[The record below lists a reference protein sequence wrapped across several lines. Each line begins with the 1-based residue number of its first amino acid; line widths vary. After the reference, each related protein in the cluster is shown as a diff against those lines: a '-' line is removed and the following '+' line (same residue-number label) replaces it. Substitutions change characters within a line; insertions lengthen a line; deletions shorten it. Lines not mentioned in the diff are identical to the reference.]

1 MNFQKILSI
10 IFKRKLIEEKNMHSQ
25 NESSNKR
32 QTSNTKENEHRLDKE
47 EIFMKDKQGHYFP
60 A

>member
-47 EIFMKDKQGHYFP
+47 EIL
-60 A
+60 